1 MGGGDALRRPSKNWE
16 ELMEETDRIAEII
29 GQAADGD
36 ALHGPAL
43 QDAVNGVS
51 GEDAALRAVPGAH
64 TIWEIV
70 LHMTVWATEVE
81 RRLRE
86 RARPLDAAEDWP
98 APVSFEE
105 GGWGEAKSALID
117 AHRRLRQTIR
127 EFPAGRL
134 PEAVPGKVEESANS
148 FYIMLHGLAQHD
160 AYHAGQIAMLK
171 KAIAAR
177 TATAV

>member
-1 MGGGDALRRPSKNWE
+1 
-16 ELMEETDRIAEII
+16 MEETDRIAEII

-36 ALHGPAL
+36 AWHGPAL
-43 QDAVNGVS
+43 QDAVTGVETEEA
-51 GEDAALRAVPGAH
+51 GARPVAGAH

-70 LHMTVWATEVE
+70 LHMTAWATEVE

-86 RARPLDAAEDWP
+86 RARPLDASDDWP
-98 APVSFEE
+98 APVPGEE
-105 GGWGEAKSALID
+105 TGWVEARSALLD

-134 PEAVPGKVEESANS
+134 PEPVPGKVEENANS

-177 TATAV
+177 TAATV

>member
-1 MGGGDALRRPSKNWE
+1 MD
-16 ELMEETDRIAEII
+16 ETDRIAEII

-36 ALHGPAL
+36 AWHGPAL
-43 QDAVNGVS
+43 QDAVTGVS
-51 GEDAALRAVPGAH
+51 AEEASFRAVSGAH

-70 LHMTVWATEVE
+70 LHMTAWATEVE

-86 RARPLDAAEDWP
+86 HARPLETSADWP
-98 APVSFEE
+98 APGSNDES
-105 GGWGEAKSALID
+105 GWGETKSALFD

-127 EFPAGRL
+127 EFPSGRL
-134 PEAVPGKVEESANS
+134 PEAVPGKVEENANS

-177 TATAV
+177 TAAV

>member
-1 MGGGDALRRPSKNWE
+1 
-16 ELMEETDRIAEII
+16 MEETDRIAEII
-29 GQAADGD
+29 DQATEGD
-36 ALHGPAL
+36 AWHGPAL
-43 QDAVNGVS
+43 RDAVRGVNEEEAGS
-51 GEDAALRAVPGAH
+51 RPVSGAH

-70 LHMTVWATEVE
+70 LHMTAWACEVE
-81 RRLRE
+81 RRLQE
-86 RARPLDAAEDWP
+86 HARPLDTTADWP
-98 APVSFEE
+98 APCSVDD
-105 GGWGEAKSALID
+105 GGWAEAKSALMN

-134 PEAVPGKVEESANS
+134 PEQVPGKADSSPNS

>member
-1 MGGGDALRRPSKNWE
+1 
-16 ELMEETDRIAEII
+16 MEETDRIAEII
-29 GQAADGD
+29 EQAADGD
-36 ALHGPAL
+36 AWHGPAL
-43 QDAVNGVS
+43 QEAVNGVDTKEA
-51 GEDAALRAVPGAH
+51 GARPVAGAH

-70 LHMTVWATEVE
+70 LHMTAWANEVE

-86 RARPLDAAEDWP
+86 RARPLDASADWP
-98 APVSFEE
+98 TPPCAET
-105 GGWGEAKSALID
+105 GWAEARSALMD

-134 PEAVPGKVEESANS
+134 PEPVPGKVEEDANS

-171 KAIAAR
+171 KAVAAR
-177 TATAV
+177 AAAVV